1 MLVKKNSGISFSI
14 ETAAALINF
23 SLPVLCALSAAAGS
37 FYASRGYYIAGGVFF
52 LLTGLNFYYRH
63 IQKQHTL
70 LANFGLF
77 ALLRYFLESLGP
89 ELRQYLFSSDTEE
102 KPFNRVERADVY
114 NKSKKIAQSAAF
126 GSQLHFDSSEFKLKH
141 SFYPKEGGLSGSRS
155 FELQFGENNRS
166 YRLKKPLLIAAM
178 SYGSLG
184 YKAVRALARGAKKAS
199 LAMNTGEGGYP
210 KHHLMEGCDLIFQM
224 GTGKFGVRK
233 LNGDMDP
240 DRLSQISRLKQVK
253 MIEIKFSQ
261 GAKPGKGGILPKEKI
276 TEEIAELRNIPR
288 DRDVISPPFHK
299 ECRDAPSTVRFI
311 RQVQEISSLPVGV
324 KFCLGRE
331 RELKEI
337 LSVMKRE
344 NIFPEYMA
352 LDGSEGGTGASS
364 KTFMDDIGYPLFEAL
379 QILQQALKET
389 GVRDHMKILAGG
401 KLISSGQQLIALS
414 LGADAVY
421 TARGFLLALGCIQ
434 ALRCHTNHC
443 PTGITTHNT
452 ALLKGLDIEGKSE
465 RVKNY
470 ALELLKG
477 NQEMLE
483 SLGLSSFQDLNEDHV
498 FIPPRRR
505 VLV

>member
-1 MLVKKNSGISFSI
+1 MAGKNSGISFSI
-14 ETAAALINF
+14 ETAAAFINF
-23 SLPVLCALSAAAGS
+23 SLPVLCVLAVLAGL
-37 FYASRGYYIAGGVFF
+37 FYSPGFYFVGAFLF

-63 IQKQHTL
+63 LQKEHTL

-89 ELRQYLFSSDTEE
+89 ELRQYLYASDTEE
-102 KPFNRVERADVY
+102 RPFNRVERADVY

-141 SFYPKEGGLSGSRS
+141 SFYPKEERLAAGES
-155 FELQFGENNRS
+155 FDLLFGENERR
-166 YRLKKPLLIAAM
+166 YCLKKPLLISAM

-184 YKAVRALARGAKKAS
+184 YKAIRALARGAKKAG

-210 KHHLMEGCDLIFQM
+210 KYHLMEDCDLIFQM

-233 LNGDMDP
+233 LNGDLDP
-240 DRLSQISRLKQVK
+240 ERLSKIARLNQVK

-276 TEEIAELRNIPR
+276 TEEIAELRNIPS

-299 ECRDAPSTVRFI
+299 ECRDALSTVRFI
-311 RQVQEISSLPVGV
+311 RRVQEISSLPVGV

-331 RELKEI
+331 TELKEVLLI
-337 LSVMKRE
+337 MKRE
-344 NIFPEYMA
+344 HIFPDYIA

-379 QILQQALKET
+379 QILQRTLKEK
-389 GVRDHMKILAGG
+389 GVKDRIKILASG
-401 KLISSGQQLIALS
+401 KLISSGKQLIALG
-414 LGADAVY
+414 LGADAIY

-443 PTGITTHNT
+443 PTGITTHKSS
-452 ALLKGLDIEGKSE
+452 LLKGLDIEEKSE

-470 ALELLKG
+470 ALGLLKS

-483 SLGLSSFQDLNEDHV
+483 ALGLSSFRELNEGHV
-498 FIPPRRR
+498 FIPEKRRI
-505 VLV
+505 LA